1 MVAGDVHRRSI
12 IGLGTTLK
20 ASAYPPP
27 RMRAIVGVDVGG
39 TFTDVAVIAGG
50 KLVTAKVPTTPAD
63 HSLGVIEGV
72 RLALAEAGLAAADV
86 VHFGHGTTVATN
98 AMLERRG
105 ARTAFVAT
113 RGFGDIP
120 ALGRQARPH
129 LYRPEVAPPAPL
141 AEIAVE
147 VDERM
152 GPEGVLRPLQPASVV
167 TAARRLRREGV
178 EAVAVCLLH
187 AYADPVHERE
197 VASRLR
203 AALVGVHVVA
213 SHEVA
218 AEFREFERASTTI
231 ADAYLGPVTGGY
243 LRRMAGRAAGD
254 GLPAPAVMQSNGGV
268 CDLAEA
274 AAHPARL
281 LLSGPAGGVAAVVA
295 AGIPDAI
302 SFDMGGTS
310 TDVCLI
316 RGGVAGRSAERRV
329 GGLPLRL
336 PQLDIHTVGAGG
348 GSIAWLDSGGALR
361 VGPQS
366 AGADPGPACY
376 GRGGELPTVTDAN
389 LVLGRLDARVP
400 LPGGLRLDVRA
411 AKAALRAVAGPFRSL
426 RAAAEGVVAVA
437 NAEMVRAI
445 GVVSVEQGHDPRD
458 LELVAF
464 GGAGPLHA
472 CEVADSLGMRAV
484 VVPAAGGVLSAL
496 GIAAGERRRVT
507 VQSVMQPLA
516 EFVAGL
522 TAPPRAPR
530 GGSVEIECE
539 LRYRGQ
545 AHELTVPL
553 RPPSTLGRR
562 FHARHRGRYGFDDRE
577 AEIEVVSVRTST
589 IVPGP
594 RFELARVAAVPAVRG
609 PASVA
614 LEGATLWVAPG
625 WRTRRLRDG
634 SWRVER

>member
-1 MVAGDVHRRSI
+1 
-12 IGLGTTLK
+12 
-20 ASAYPPP
+20 
-27 RMRAIVGVDVGG
+27 MRAIVGVDVGG

-50 KLVTAKVPTTPAD
+50 RLVTAKVPTTPSD

-86 VHFGHGTTVATN
+86 AHFGHGTTVATN

-129 LYRPEVAPPAPL
+129 LYRPDVAPPAPL
-141 AEIAVE
+141 AEIAAE
-147 VDERM
+147 VDERI
-152 GPEGVLRPLQPASVV
+152 GPGGVLRPLRAASV
-167 TAARRLRREGV
+167 AAAERRLRRERV

-203 AALVGVHVVA
+203 AALPGVHVVA

-243 LRRMAGRAAGD
+243 LRRLGETAAGD
-254 GLPAPAVMQSNGGV
+254 GLPRPAVMQSNGGV
-268 CDLAEA
+268 CDLEEA

-295 AGIPDAI
+295 AGNPDAI

-316 RGGVAGRSAERRV
+316 RDGVAGRSAERRV

-389 LVLGRLDARVP
+389 LVLGRLDAGVR

-411 AKAALRAVAGPFRSL
+411 ARTALRAVAGPFRSL

-445 GVVSVEQGHDPRD
+445 GVVSVEQGHDPRE

-472 CEVADSLGMRAV
+472 CDVADSLGMGAV

-496 GIAAGERRRVT
+496 GIAAGERRRVA
-507 VQSVMQPLA
+507 VRSVMRPLA

-522 TAPPRAPR
+522 TPPPRPPR
-530 GGSVEIECE
+530 GGSVEVECE

-562 FHARHRGRYGFDDRE
+562 FHARHRERYGFDDPS
-577 AEIEVVSVRTST
+577 AEVEVVSMRTSV

-594 RFELARVAAVPAVRG
+594 RFELARVVSVRPVRG

-614 LEGATLWVAPG
+614 LEGSTLWVAPG
-625 WRTRRLRDG
+625 WRARRLRDG
-634 SWRVER
+634 SWRVAR

>member
-1 MVAGDVHRRSI
+1 
-12 IGLGTTLK
+12 
-20 ASAYPPP
+20 
-27 RMRAIVGVDVGG
+27 MRAIVGVDVGG
-39 TFTDVAVIAGG
+39 TFTDVALIAGG
-50 KLVTAKVPTTPAD
+50 RLVTAKVATTVADPAE
-63 HSLGVIEGV
+63 GVIEGV
-72 RLALAEAGLAAADV
+72 RVALEHAAFAAADV
-86 VHFGHGTTVATN
+86 AHFGHGTTVATN

-105 ARTAFVAT
+105 ARTAYIAS
-113 RGFGDIP
+113 RGFADVP

-141 AEIAVE
+141 AEVTAE

-152 GPEGVLRPLQPASVV
+152 GPDRVLEPLDGTSVGA
-167 TAARRLRREGV
+167 AARRLRRERV
-178 EAVAVCLLH
+178 EAAAVCLLH
-187 AYADPVHERE
+187 AYADPTHEQA
-197 VASRLR
+197 VA
-203 AALVGVHVVA
+203 AALREALPDVHVVA

-231 ADAYLGPVTGGY
+231 ADAYLGPVAGRY
-243 LRRMAGRAAGD
+243 LRRLAETAAGE

-268 CDLAEA
+268 CDLEEA
-274 AAHPARL
+274 AEHPARL

-295 AGIPDAI
+295 AGIRDAI

-348 GSIAWLDSGGALR
+348 GSIAWIDSGGALR

-376 GRGGELPTVTDAN
+376 GRCGEQPTVTDAN
-389 LVLGRLDARVP
+389 LILGRLDAAVP
-400 LPGGLRLDVRA
+400 LAGGLELDVAAARA
-411 AKAALRAVAGPFRSL
+411 ALEKVAGDFADV

-445 GVVSVEQGHDPRD
+445 GVVSVEQGHDPRE

-472 CEVADSLGMRAV
+472 CEVADRLGMRAV

-496 GIAAGERRRVT
+496 GIAAGERRRST
-507 VQSVMQPLA
+507 VESVMAPL
-516 EFVAGL
+516 ERFVAGFPDSPR
-522 TAPPRAPR
+522 PPRD
-530 GGSVEIECE
+530 GSVEVECE

-545 AHELTVPL
+545 AHELTVAL
-553 RPPSTLGRR
+553 RPRASLATR
-562 FHARHRGRYGFDDRE
+562 FHARHRERYGFDDPD
-577 AEIEVVSVRTST
+577 AEIEVTSVRTS
-589 IVPGP
+589 VVAPGAGY
-594 RFELARVAAVPAVRG
+594 ELDRAKRVPAVRG
-609 PASVA
+609 PASVP
-614 LEGATLWVAPG
+614 LEGATLWVAEG
-625 WRTRRLRDG
+625 WTARRGADG
-634 SWRVER
+634 SWRVTR

>member
-1 MVAGDVHRRSI
+1 
-12 IGLGTTLK
+12 
-20 ASAYPPP
+20 
-27 RMRAIVGVDVGG
+27 MRAIVGVDVGG

-50 KLVTAKVPTTPAD
+50 RLVTAKVPTTPSD

-72 RLALAEAGLAAADV
+72 RLALVEAGLAAADV
-86 VHFGHGTTVATN
+86 AHFGHGTTVATN

-129 LYRPEVAPPAPL
+129 LYRPDVAPPAPL
-141 AEIAVE
+141 AEIAAE

-152 GPEGVLRPLQPASVV
+152 GPGGVLRPLRAASV
-167 TAARRLRREGV
+167 AAAERRLRRERV

-203 AALVGVHVVA
+203 AALPGVHVVA

-243 LRRMAGRAAGD
+243 LRRLGETAAGD
-254 GLPAPAVMQSNGGV
+254 GLPRPAVMQSNGGV
-268 CDLAEA
+268 CDLEEA

-295 AGIPDAI
+295 AGNPDAI

-316 RGGVAGRSAERRV
+316 RDGVAGRSAERRV

-389 LVLGRLDARVP
+389 LVLGRLDAGVR

-411 AKAALRAVAGPFRSL
+411 ARKALRAVAGPFRSL

-445 GVVSVEQGHDPRD
+445 GVVSVEQGHDPRE

-472 CEVADSLGMRAV
+472 CDVADSLGMGAV

-507 VQSVMQPLA
+507 VRSVMRPLA

-522 TAPPRAPR
+522 TPPPRPPR
-530 GGSVEIECE
+530 GGSVEVECE

-562 FHARHRGRYGFDDRE
+562 FHARHRERYGFDDPS
-577 AEIEVVSVRTST
+577 AEIEVVSMRTSV

-594 RFELARVAAVPAVRG
+594 RFELARVASVRPVRG

-614 LEGATLWVAPG
+614 LEGSTLWVAPG
-625 WRTRRLRDG
+625 WRARRLRDG
-634 SWRVER
+634 SWRVAR

>member
-1 MVAGDVHRRSI
+1 MVAGHVHLRSI
-12 IGLGTTLK
+12 IGFGTTLK
-20 ASAYPPP
+20 ASAYPPA

-39 TFTDVAVIAGG
+39 TFTDVALIARGR
-50 KLVTAKVPTTPAD
+50 LVTAKVRTTVND
-63 HSLGVIEGV
+63 HSVGVIEGV
-72 RLALAEAGLAAADV
+72 GLALAQAGLVAADV
-86 VHFGHGTTVATN
+86 AHFGHGTTVATN

-113 RGFGDIP
+113 RGFADIP

-129 LYRPEVAPPAPL
+129 LYRPELAPPAPL
-141 AEIAVE
+141 HELSVE

-152 GPEGVLRPLQPASVV
+152 GPAGALRPLRPASVA
-167 TAARRLRREGV
+167 TAVRRLRRERV

-187 AYADPVHERE
+187 AYADPAHEQE
-197 VASRLR
+197 VAAALR
-203 AALVGVHVVA
+203 AALPGVPVVA

-243 LRRMAGRAAGD
+243 LRRLAGTAAAG
-254 GLPAPAVMQSNGGV
+254 GLPPPAVMQSNGGV

-295 AGIPDAI
+295 AGIRDAI

-361 VGPQS
+361 VGPHS

-376 GRGGELPTVTDAN
+376 GRGGDLPTVTDAN

-411 AKAALRAVAGPFRSL
+411 ARAAFRAVAGPFRSL

-507 VQSVMQPLA
+507 VQSVMTPLP

-522 TAPPRAPR
+522 GATPRPPR

-553 RPPSTLGRR
+553 RPASTLERR
-562 FHARHRGRYGFDDRE
+562 FHARHRERYGFDDPV
-577 AEIEVVSVRTST
+577 AGIEVVSVRTSV

-594 RFELARVAAVPAVRG
+594 RFELARVAAVPAVPG
-609 PASVA
+609 PASVP

-625 WRTRRLRDG
+625 WTARRRGDG
-634 SWRVER
+634 SWRVAR

>member
-1 MVAGDVHRRSI
+1 
-12 IGLGTTLK
+12 
-20 ASAYPPP
+20 
-27 RMRAIVGVDVGG
+27 MRAIVGVDVGG
-39 TFTDVAVIAGG
+39 TFTDVALIAGG
-50 KLVTAKVPTTPAD
+50 RLVTAKVATTVSDPAA
-63 HSLGVIEGV
+63 GVIEGV
-72 RLALAEAGLAAADV
+72 RVALEKAGLGTGDV
-86 VHFGHGTTVATN
+86 SHFGHGTTVATN

-105 ARTAFVAT
+105 ARTAYVAT
-113 RGFGDIP
+113 RGFGDVP

-141 AEIAVE
+141 AEVTAE

-152 GPEGVLRPLQPASVV
+152 GPEGPIEPLDLRSVSA
-167 TAARRLRREGV
+167 AARRLRRERVG
-178 EAVAVCLLH
+178 AAAVCLLH
-187 AYADPVHERE
+187 AYADPAHERA
-197 VASRLR
+197 VAGALR
-203 AALVGVHVVA
+203 EALPDVHVVA

-231 ADAYLGPVTGGY
+231 ADAYLGPVAGRY
-243 LRRMAGRAAGD
+243 LRRLAATAAGE

-268 CDLAEA
+268 CDLDEA
-274 AAHPARL
+274 AEHPARL

-295 AGIPDAI
+295 SGIRDAI

-316 RGGVAGRSAERRV
+316 RDGVAGRSAERRV

-348 GSIAWLDSGGALR
+348 GSIAWIDPGGALR

-376 GRGGELPTVTDAN
+376 GRGGERPTVTDAN
-389 LVLGRLDARVP
+389 LILGRLDPEVP
-400 LPGGLRLDVRA
+400 LAGGLGLDAGAARA
-411 AKAALRAVAGPFRSL
+411 AMEQVAGEFADV

-445 GVVSVEQGHDPRD
+445 GVVSVEQGRDPRE

-496 GIAAGERRRVT
+496 GIAAGERRRST
-507 VQSVMQPLA
+507 VQSVMAPLERFA
-516 EFVAGL
+516 AGFP
-522 TAPPRAPR
+522 APPRAPR
-530 GGSVEIECE
+530 GGAVEVECE

-553 RPPSTLGRR
+553 RPRSSLATR
-562 FHARHRGRYGFDDRE
+562 FHARHRERYGFDDPD
-577 AEIEVVSVRTST
+577 AGIEVTSVRTS
-589 IVPGP
+589 VVAPGSGY
-594 RFELARVAAVPAVRG
+594 ELDRVGRVRAVRG
-609 PASVA
+609 PASVP
-614 LEGATLWVAPG
+614 LEGATLWVADG
-625 WRTRRLRDG
+625 WTARRGDDG
-634 SWRVER
+634 SWRVTR

>member
-1 MVAGDVHRRSI
+1 
-12 IGLGTTLK
+12 
-20 ASAYPPP
+20 
-27 RMRAIVGVDVGG
+27 MRAIVGVDVGG

-50 KLVTAKVPTTPAD
+50 KLVTAKVPTTASD

-72 RLALAEAGLAAADV
+72 RLALAEAALAAADV
-86 VHFGHGTTVATN
+86 AHFGHGSTVATN

-129 LYRPEVAPPAPL
+129 LYRPEVAPPTPL

-152 GPEGVLRPLQPASVV
+152 GPGGVLRPLQAGSVAV
-167 TAARRLRREGV
+167 AERRLRRERV

-187 AYADPVHERE
+187 AYADPAHERE
-197 VASRLR
+197 VADRLR
-203 AALVGVHVVA
+203 AALPGVHVVA

-243 LRRMAGRAAGD
+243 LRRLAETAAGD
-254 GLPAPAVMQSNGGV
+254 GLPPPAVMQSNGGV
-268 CDLAEA
+268 CDLEEA

-295 AGIPDAI
+295 AGNPDAI

-316 RGGVAGRSAERRV
+316 RDGVAGRSAERRV

-389 LVLGRLDARVP
+389 LVLGRLDAGVE

-411 AKAALRAVAGPFRSL
+411 ARAALRAVSGPFRSL
-426 RAAAEGVVAVA
+426 RAAAQGVVAVA

-445 GVVSVEQGHDPRD
+445 GVVSVEQGHDPRE

-472 CEVADSLGMRAV
+472 CEVADSLGMGAV

-507 VQSVMQPLA
+507 VRSVMQPLD

-522 TAPPRAPR
+522 TAPQRAPR

-553 RPPSTLGRR
+553 RPPSTLERR
-562 FHARHRGRYGFDDRE
+562 FHARHRERYGFDDPS
-577 AEIEVVSVRTST
+577 AEIEVVSVRTSV

-594 RFELARVAAVPAVRG
+594 RFELARVAAVRPVRG

-625 WRTRRLRDG
+625 WRARRLRDG
-634 SWRVER
+634 SWRVAR

>member
-1 MVAGDVHRRSI
+1 
-12 IGLGTTLK
+12 
-20 ASAYPPP
+20 
-27 RMRAIVGVDVGG
+27 MRAIVGVDVGG
-39 TFTDVAVIAGG
+39 TFTDVALIAGG
-50 KLVTAKVPTTPAD
+50 RLVTAKVPTTVRDPSA
-63 HSLGVIEGV
+63 GVIAGV
-72 RLALAEAGLAAADV
+72 RQALRDAGLDAPAVA
-86 VHFGHGTTVATN
+86 HFGHGTTVATN

-105 ARTAFVAT
+105 ARTGYVAT
-113 RGFGDIP
+113 RGFADVP

-129 LYRPEVAPPAPL
+129 LYRPEQAPPAPL
-141 AEIAVE
+141 ATVFAE

-152 GPEGVLRPLQPASVV
+152 TPEGVLVPLREESVAA
-167 TAARRLRREGV
+167 AARRLRRERV

-187 AYADPVHERE
+187 AYADPAHERA
-197 VASRLR
+197 VAERLR
-203 AALVGVHVVA
+203 DALPDVHVVA

-218 AEFREFERASTTI
+218 AEFREYERASTTI
-231 ADAYLGPVTGGY
+231 ADAYLGPVASRY
-243 LRRMAGRAAGD
+243 LRRLAGAAD
-254 GLPAPAVMQSNGGV
+254 AEGLPAPAVMQSNGGV
-268 CDLAEA
+268 CDLKEA

-295 AGIPDAI
+295 AGATDAI

-366 AGADPGPACY
+366 AGPDPGPACY
-376 GRGGELPTVTDAN
+376 GRGGTLPTVTDAN
-389 LVLGRLDARVP
+389 LVLGRLDPGVP
-400 LPGGLRLDVRA
+400 LASGLRLEPA
-411 AKAALRAVAGPFRSL
+411 AAHAALETVAAPFTGV

-445 GVVSVEQGHDPRD
+445 GVVSVEQGHDPRE
-458 LELVAF
+458 LELHAF

-472 CEVADSLGMRAV
+472 CEVAASLGMRAV

-496 GIAAGERRRVT
+496 GIAAGERRRTSVE
-507 VQSVMQPLA
+507 SVMRPLA
-516 EFVAGL
+516 DVVERPPVR
-522 TAPPRAPR
+522 PRAPR
-530 GGSVEIECE
+530 GGSVEVDAE

-553 RPPSTLGRR
+553 RPVGTLARR
-562 FHARHRGRYGFDDRE
+562 FHERHRERYGFADPD
-577 AEIEVVSVRTST
+577 AEIEVVSVRTS
-589 IVPGP
+589 VVAPGEA
-594 RFELARVAAVPAVRG
+594 FALARVPATPAVSG
-609 PASVA
+609 PASVP

-625 WRTRRLRDG
+625 WTARRGRDG
-634 SWRVER
+634 AWRVTP

>member
-1 MVAGDVHRRSI
+1 
-12 IGLGTTLK
+12 
-20 ASAYPPP
+20 
-27 RMRAIVGVDVGG
+27 MRAIVGVDVGG
-39 TFTDVAVIAGG
+39 TFTDVALIADGRV
-50 KLVTAKVPTTPAD
+50 VTAKVPTTVHD
-63 HSLGVIEGV
+63 HSAGVIEGV
-72 RLALAEAGLAAADV
+72 RLALAEAALEAESVA
-86 VHFGHGTTVATN
+86 HFGHGTTVATN

-105 ARTAFVAT
+105 ARTGYVAT
-113 RGFGDIP
+113 RGFADVP
-120 ALGRQARPH
+120 ALARQTRPH
-129 LYRPEVAPPAPL
+129 LYRPDLAPPAPL
-141 AEIAVE
+141 AEVAVE

-152 GPEGVLRPLQPASVV
+152 GPDGVLAPLRVASVAA
-167 TAARRLRREGV
+167 AARRLRRARV

-187 AYADPVHERE
+187 AYADPAHEQE
-197 VASRLR
+197 VAARLR
-203 AALVGVHVVA
+203 AELPGAHVVA

-218 AEFREFERASTTI
+218 AEFREYERASTTI
-231 ADAYLGPVTGGY
+231 ADAYLGPVAGRY
-243 LRRMAGRAAGD
+243 LRRLADAAAD
-254 GLPAPAVMQSNGGV
+254 RGLPAPAVMQSNGGV

-295 AGIPDAI
+295 AGTADAI

-316 RGGVAGRSAERRV
+316 RDGVAGRSAQRRV

-348 GSIAWLDSGGALR
+348 GSIAWLDPGGALR

-376 GRGGELPTVTDAN
+376 GRGGQHPTVTDAN
-389 LVLGRLDARVP
+389 LALGRLDPEVP
-400 LPGGLRLDVRA
+400 LASGLRLDVRA
-411 AKAALRAVAGPFRSL
+411 ALAALETIAAPFGDV

-445 GVVSVEQGHDPRD
+445 GVVSVEQGHDPRE

-484 VVPAAGGVLSAL
+484 VVPAACGVLSAL
-496 GIAAGERRRVT
+496 GIAAGERRRAT
-507 VQSVMQPLA
+507 VSSVMRPLA
-516 EFVAGL
+516 DVVSDPPAK
-522 TAPPRAPR
+522 PRAPR
-530 GGSVEIECE
+530 GGRVEVDAE

-545 AHELTVPL
+545 AHELTVALHPL
-553 RPPSTLGRR
+553 RTLARR
-562 FHARHRGRYGFDDRE
+562 FHARHRERYGFDE
-577 AEIEVVSVRTST
+577 PGAEIEVVSVRTS
-589 IVPGP
+589 VVAPGAA
-594 RFELARVAAVPAVRG
+594 FALARAPGLPAVRG
-609 PASVA
+609 PESVP

-625 WRTRRLRDG
+625 WTARRGRDG
-634 SWRVER
+634 AWRVER

>member
-1 MVAGDVHRRSI
+1 
-12 IGLGTTLK
+12 
-20 ASAYPPP
+20 
-27 RMRAIVGVDVGG
+27 MRAIVGVDVGG

-50 KLVTAKVPTTPAD
+50 RLVTAKVPTTPGD
-63 HSLGVIEGV
+63 HSLAVIEGV
-72 RLALAEAGLAAADV
+72 GLALAQADLAAEGVA
-86 VHFGHGTTVATN
+86 HLGHGTTVATN

-113 RGFGDIP
+113 RGFADVP

-129 LYRPEVAPPAPL
+129 LYRPEQAPPAPL
-141 AEIAVE
+141 HEVAVE

-152 GPEGVLRPLQPASVV
+152 GPDGVLRRLRPASVV
-167 TAARRLRREGV
+167 TATRRLRRERV

-187 AYADPVHERE
+187 SYAHPVHERE
-197 VASRLR
+197 VANRLR
-203 AALVGVHVVA
+203 AALPGVHVVA
-213 SHEVA
+213 SNEVA

-243 LRRMAGRAAGD
+243 LRRLAETAAAE

-268 CDLAEA
+268 CDLDEA

-316 RGGVAGRSAERRV
+316 RDGVAGRSAERRV

-389 LVLGRLDARVP
+389 LVLGRLDPRIP
-400 LPGGLRLDVRA
+400 LPGGLRLDVPA
-411 AKAALRAVAGPFRSL
+411 ARKALRAVAGPFPSL
-426 RAAAEGVVAVA
+426 RAAAEGIVAVA

-507 VQSVMQPLA
+507 VRSVMQPLA

-522 TAPPRAPR
+522 AAPPRPPR
-530 GGSVEIECE
+530 GGTVEIECE

-545 AHELTVPL
+545 AHELTVAL
-553 RPPSTLGRR
+553 RPHSTLARR
-562 FHARHRGRYGFDDRE
+562 FHARHRERYGFDDPE
-577 AEIEVVSVRTST
+577 AEVEVVSVRTSA

-594 RFELARVAAVPAVRG
+594 GFELARVASVPVVRG
-609 PASVA
+609 PASVG

-625 WRTRRLRDG
+625 WSARRRGDG
-634 SWRVER
+634 SWMVTR

>member
-1 MVAGDVHRRSI
+1 
-12 IGLGTTLK
+12 
-20 ASAYPPP
+20 
-27 RMRAIVGVDVGG
+27 MRAIVGVDVGG
-39 TFTDVAVIAGG
+39 TFTDVALIAGG
-50 KLVTAKVPTTPAD
+50 RLVTAKVATTVSDPAA
-63 HSLGVIEGV
+63 GVIDGV
-72 RLALAEAGLAAADV
+72 RIALEQAGLDPGEVA
-86 VHFGHGTTVATN
+86 HFGHGTTVATN

-105 ARTAFVAT
+105 ARTAYVTT
-113 RGFGDIP
+113 RGFADVP

-129 LYRPEVAPPAPL
+129 LYRPEIAPPAPL
-141 AEIAVE
+141 ADVTAE

-152 GPEGVLRPLQPASVV
+152 GPEGVIARLDPRSVAA
-167 TAARRLRREGV
+167 AARKLRRERV

-187 AYADPVHERE
+187 AYADPAHERA
-197 VASRLR
+197 VADRLH
-203 AALVGVHVVA
+203 AALPDVHVVA

-218 AEFREFERASTTI
+218 DEFREFERASTTI
-231 ADAYLGPVTGGY
+231 ADAYLGPVAGRY
-243 LRRMAGRAAGD
+243 LRRLAASAERD

-268 CDLAEA
+268 CDLEEA

-316 RGGVAGRSAERRV
+316 RDGAAGRSAERRV

-348 GSIAWLDSGGALR
+348 GSIAWIDSGGALR

-376 GRGGELPTVTDAN
+376 GRGGARPTVTDAN
-389 LVLGRLDARVP
+389 LILGRLDPDVP
-400 LPGGLRLDVRA
+400 LAGGLCLDAEA
-411 AKAALRAVAGPFRSL
+411 AYAAMGDVAGAFAGV

-472 CEVADSLGMRAV
+472 CEVADRLGMRAV
-484 VVPAAGGVLSAL
+484 VVPAASGVLSAL
-496 GIAAGERRRVT
+496 GIAAGERRRST
-507 VQSVMQPLA
+507 VRSVMAPL
-516 EFVAGL
+516 ERFL
-522 TAPPRAPR
+522 TELSELPRAPR
-530 GGSVEIECE
+530 GGAVEVECE
-539 LRYRGQ
+539 VRYRGQ
-545 AHELTVPL
+545 AHELTVALKP
-553 RPPSTLGRR
+553 RATLARR
-562 FHARHRGRYGFDDRE
+562 FHARHRERYGFDDPG
-577 AEIEVVSVRTST
+577 AEIEVTSVRTS
-589 IVPGP
+589 VVAPGA
-594 RFELARVAAVPAVRG
+594 RFDLERATRVPAVHG
-609 PASVA
+609 PASVPLA
-614 LEGATLWVAPG
+614 GATLWVADG
-625 WRTRRLRDG
+625 WTARRGGDG
-634 SWRVER
+634 SWRAAR

>member
-1 MVAGDVHRRSI
+1 
-12 IGLGTTLK
+12 
-20 ASAYPPP
+20 
-27 RMRAIVGVDVGG
+27 MRAIVGVDVGG
-39 TFTDVAVIAGG
+39 TFTDVAVIASGR
-50 KLVTAKVPTTPAD
+50 LVTAKVPTTPSD

-72 RLALAEAGLAAADV
+72 RLALADGAVAAADV
-86 VHFGHGTTVATN
+86 AHFGHGTTVATN

-129 LYRPEVAPPAPL
+129 LYRPEAAPPAPL
-141 AEIAVE
+141 AEVAVE

-152 GPEGVLRPLQPASVV
+152 GPGGVLRPLQAGSV
-167 TAARRLRREGV
+167 AAAERRLRRERV

-197 VASRLR
+197 VADRLR
-203 AALVGVHVVA
+203 AALPGVHVVA

-243 LRRMAGRAAGD
+243 LRRLAETATSD
-254 GLPAPAVMQSNGGV
+254 GLPPPAVMQSNGGV
-268 CDLAEA
+268 CDLEEA

-295 AGIPDAI
+295 AGNPDAI

-316 RGGVAGRSAERRV
+316 RDGVAGRSAERRV

-389 LVLGRLDARVP
+389 LVLGRLDAGVQ

-411 AKAALRAVAGPFRSL
+411 ARTALRAVAGRFRSL

-445 GVVSVEQGHDPRD
+445 GVVSVEQGHDPRE

-472 CEVADSLGMRAV
+472 CEVADSLGMGAV

-507 VQSVMQPLA
+507 VRSVMQPLA

-553 RPPSTLGRR
+553 RPPSTLERR
-562 FHARHRGRYGFDDRE
+562 FHARHRERYGFDDRS
-577 AEIEVVSVRTST
+577 ADVEVVSVRTSV
-589 IVPGP
+589 IVRGP
-594 RFELARVAAVPAVRG
+594 RFELARVAAVRPVRG

-614 LEGATLWVAPG
+614 LEGSTLWVAPG
-625 WRTRRLRDG
+625 WRARRLRDG
-634 SWRVER
+634 SWRVAR

>member
-1 MVAGDVHRRSI
+1 
-12 IGLGTTLK
+12 
-20 ASAYPPP
+20 
-27 RMRAIVGVDVGG
+27 MRAIVGVDVGG
-39 TFTDVAVIAGG
+39 TFTDVALIAGG
-50 KLVTAKVPTTPAD
+50 RLVTAKVATTVADPAE
-63 HSLGVIEGV
+63 GVIEGV
-72 RLALAEAGLAAADV
+72 RVALDRAGIGAGDV
-86 VHFGHGTTVATN
+86 THFGHGTTVATN

-105 ARTAFVAT
+105 ARTAYVAT
-113 RGFGDIP
+113 RGFADVP

-141 AEIAVE
+141 AEVTAE

-152 GPEGVLRPLQPASVV
+152 GPDGVIEPLAEGSVAA
-167 TAARRLRREGV
+167 AARRLRRERV
-178 EAVAVCLLH
+178 EAAAVCLLH
-187 AYADPVHERE
+187 AYAHPAHERA
-197 VASRLR
+197 VAVALR
-203 AALVGVHVVA
+203 KALPDVHVVA

-231 ADAYLGPVTGGY
+231 ADAYLGPVAGRY
-243 LRRMAGRAAGD
+243 LRRLAATAEAE

-268 CDLAEA
+268 CDLEEA
-274 AAHPARL
+274 AGHPARL

-295 AGIPDAI
+295 SGVRDAI

-316 RGGVAGRSAERRV
+316 RAGVAGRSAERRV

-348 GSIAWLDSGGALR
+348 GSIAWIDPGGALR

-376 GRGGELPTVTDAN
+376 GRGGERPTVTDAN
-389 LVLGRLDARVP
+389 LVLGRLDPDVP
-400 LPGGLRLDVRA
+400 LAGGLRLDVAAARA
-411 AKAALRAVAGPFRSL
+411 AIEEVAGDFADL

-472 CEVADSLGMRAV
+472 CEVADRLGMRAV

-496 GIAAGERRRVT
+496 GIAAGERRRSAVE
-507 VQSVMQPLA
+507 SVMAPL
-516 EFVAGL
+516 ERFVADCPD
-522 TAPPRAPR
+522 PPRAPR
-530 GGSVEIECE
+530 GGSVEVECE

-545 AHELTVPL
+545 AHELTVAL
-553 RPPSTLGRR
+553 RPRASLATR
-562 FHARHRGRYGFDDRE
+562 FHARHRERYGFDDPD
-577 AEIEVVSVRTST
+577 AEIEVTSVRTS
-589 IVPGP
+589 VVAPGAGY
-594 RFELARVAAVPAVRG
+594 ELDRAGRVPAMRG
-609 PASVA
+609 PASVP
-614 LEGATLWVAPG
+614 LEGATLWVAGG
-625 WRTRRLRDG
+625 WTARRGGDG
-634 SWRVER
+634 AWRVTR

>member
-1 MVAGDVHRRSI
+1 
-12 IGLGTTLK
+12 
-20 ASAYPPP
+20 
-27 RMRAIVGVDVGG
+27 MRAIVGVDVGG
-39 TFTDVAVIAGG
+39 TFTDVALIAGG
-50 KLVTAKVPTTPAD
+50 RLVTAKVATTVAD
-63 HSLGVIEGV
+63 HAVGVIEGV
-72 RLALAEAGLAAADV
+72 RLALEGAGLDAGDV
-86 VHFGHGTTVATN
+86 AHLGHGTTVATN

-105 ARTAFVAT
+105 ARTAYVAT
-113 RGFGDIP
+113 RGFADVP

-129 LYRPEVAPPAPL
+129 LYRPEIAPPAPL
-141 AEIAVE
+141 AEVTAE

-152 GPEGVLRPLQPASVV
+152 GPDGVIAPLDPRSVSA
-167 TAARRLRREGV
+167 AARRLRRAGV

-187 AYADPVHERE
+187 AYADPAHERA
-197 VASRLR
+197 VADGLR
-203 AALVGVHVVA
+203 AALPEVHVVA

-231 ADAYLGPVTGGY
+231 ADAYLGPVAGRY
-243 LRRMAGRAAGD
+243 LRRLAATAAED

-268 CDLAEA
+268 CDLDEA

-281 LLSGPAGGVAAVVA
+281 LLSGPAGGVAAVA
-295 AGIPDAI
+295 ASGVRDAI

-316 RGGVAGRSAERRV
+316 HGGVARRSAERRV

-348 GSIAWLDSGGALR
+348 GSIAWIDPGGALR

-376 GRGGELPTVTDAN
+376 GRGGGRPTVTDAN
-389 LVLGRLDARVP
+389 LILGRLDPEVP
-400 LPGGLRLDVRA
+400 LAGDLRLDVA
-411 AKAALRAVAGPFRSL
+411 AAHAAMEAVAEPFADV

-445 GVVSVEQGHDPRD
+445 GVVSVEQGHDPRE

-472 CEVADSLGMRAV
+472 CEVADSLGMAAV

-496 GIAAGERRRVT
+496 GIAAGERRRST
-507 VQSVMQPLA
+507 VQSVMAPLERFVT
-516 EFVAGL
+516 EFPD
-522 TAPPRAPR
+522 PPRAPR
-530 GGSVEIECE
+530 GGSVEVECE

-545 AHELTVPL
+545 AHELTVTL
-553 RPPSTLGRR
+553 RPRSTLAGR
-562 FHARHRGRYGFDDRE
+562 FHARHRERYGFDDPA
-577 AEIEVVSVRTST
+577 AEIEVTSVRTS
-589 IVPGP
+589 VVAPGAGY
-594 RFELARVAAVPAVRG
+594 ELDRADPVPAVRG
-609 PASVA
+609 PASVP
-614 LEGATLWVAPG
+614 LEGATLWIAAG
-625 WRTRRLRDG
+625 WTARRGEDG
-634 SWRVER
+634 SWKATR

>member
-1 MVAGDVHRRSI
+1 
-12 IGLGTTLK
+12 
-20 ASAYPPP
+20 
-27 RMRAIVGVDVGG
+27 MRAIVGVDVGG

-50 KLVTAKVPTTPAD
+50 RLVTAKVPTTPSD

-86 VHFGHGTTVATN
+86 AHFGHGTTVATN

-129 LYRPEVAPPAPL
+129 LYRPDVAPPAPL
-141 AEIAVE
+141 AEIAAE

-152 GPEGVLRPLQPASVV
+152 GPGGVLRPLRAASV
-167 TAARRLRREGV
+167 AAAERRLRRERV

-203 AALVGVHVVA
+203 AALPGVHVVA

-243 LRRMAGRAAGD
+243 LRRLGETAAGD
-254 GLPAPAVMQSNGGV
+254 GLPRPAVMQSNGGV
-268 CDLAEA
+268 CDLEEA

-295 AGIPDAI
+295 AGNPDAI

-316 RGGVAGRSAERRV
+316 RDGVAGRSAERRV

-389 LVLGRLDARVP
+389 LVLGRLDAGVR

-411 AKAALRAVAGPFRSL
+411 ARTALRAVAGPFRSL

-445 GVVSVEQGHDPRD
+445 GVVSVEQGHDPRE

-472 CEVADSLGMRAV
+472 CDVADSLGMGAV

-507 VQSVMQPLA
+507 VRSVMRSLA

-522 TAPPRAPR
+522 TPPPRPPR
-530 GGSVEIECE
+530 GGSVEVECE

-562 FHARHRGRYGFDDRE
+562 FHARHRERYGFDDPS
-577 AEIEVVSVRTST
+577 AEVEVVSMRTSV

-594 RFELARVAAVPAVRG
+594 RFELARVVSVRPVRG

-614 LEGATLWVAPG
+614 LEGSTLWVAPD
-625 WRTRRLRDG
+625 WRARRLRDG
-634 SWRVER
+634 SWRVAR